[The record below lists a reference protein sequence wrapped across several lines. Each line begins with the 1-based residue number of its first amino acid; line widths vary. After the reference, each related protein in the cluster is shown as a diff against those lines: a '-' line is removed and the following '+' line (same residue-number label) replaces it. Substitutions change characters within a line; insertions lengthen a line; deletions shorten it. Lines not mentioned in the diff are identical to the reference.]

1 MNISRT
7 AIDFKGG
14 RITDDTLYITDFDD
28 PTSYIDLDVLLVEY
42 PNNYVVDVSFHDSAN
57 KLSVNVISGFDW
69 DNPVYTKSIERHDTI
84 GLIASIKEAVDI
96 AVKGK

>member
-42 PNNYVVDVSFHDSAN
+42 ANDYVVDVSFHEGAN
-57 KLSVNVISGFDW
+57 NLSVNVIYGSDW
-69 DNPVYTKSIERHDTI
+69 EHRVYRKVIERHDVA
-84 GLIASIKEAVDI
+84 GLISSIKEAIDI
-96 AVKGK
+96 AVKG